1 MRIECNPEFN
11 ELEKSV
17 TLNLNDEQWDILR
30 RSGYDGLWF
39 FLRTK
44 DGV

>member
-1 MRIECNPEFN
+1 MKLECNPEFN

-30 RSGYDGLWF
+30 MSKFNGLWF
-39 FLRTK
+39 FLRV
-44 DGV
+44 GE